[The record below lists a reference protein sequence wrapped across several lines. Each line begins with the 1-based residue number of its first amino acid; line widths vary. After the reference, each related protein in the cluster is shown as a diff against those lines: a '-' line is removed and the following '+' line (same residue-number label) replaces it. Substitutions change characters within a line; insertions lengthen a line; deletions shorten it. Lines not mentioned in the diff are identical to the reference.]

1 MQSTDDNTS
10 TVSKAQK
17 TSSVSHSQPPA
28 TYYKDKYKH
37 LLGVDSG
44 KDAARATKSNS
55 AYGYGEF
62 TSKDITQCFLEYSR
76 LPIIRTFKGNRKKFE
91 LSGVRVIEG
100 KIT

>member
-1 MQSTDDNTS
+1 MQSTDDNAS

-17 TSSVSHSQPPA
+17 TSRVSHSQPPA

-62 TSKDITQCFLEYSR
+62 TSKDINHCFFFFFFFLIGGM
-76 LPIIRTFKGNRKKFE
+76 P
-91 LSGVRVIEG
+91 
-100 KIT
+100 

>member
-17 TSSVSHSQPPA
+17 TSRVSHSQPPA

-62 TSKDITQCFLEYSR
+62 TYKGINHCF
-76 LPIIRTFKGNRKKFE
+76 FFNRWT
-91 LSGVRVIEG
+91 VIF
-100 KIT
+100 TRMSPAPN